1 MQSLIQSWISLVG
14 GGGACPLQGIKE
26 MYALSLTNRLVY
38 IRFWT
43 KKLKFEAEAAI
54 KLFKAQNPRYHFV
67 SSRPNLEKFPSAIR
81 QSRDEIKAHIFKIY
95 VNTLTL
101 KGLAEYEPKY
111 EAFKRAIFID
121 EKYVFEKGILK
132 MWIEFTDPTN
142 CTSILSYSFG
152 NDPFSGFEK
161 GNNTPNPHFRAKY
174 PSAEYSI
181 STRGA
186 HVLNPYV

>member
-1 MQSLIQSWISLVG
+1 MNTL
-14 GGGACPLQGIKE
+14 
-26 MYALSLTNRLVY
+26 
-38 IRFWT
+38 
-43 KKLKFEAEAAI
+43 
-54 KLFKAQNPRYHFV
+54 
-67 SSRPNLEKFPSAIR
+67 
-81 QSRDEIKAHIFKIY
+81 IFKG
-95 VNTLTL
+95 LT
-101 KGLAEYEPKY
+101 EYEPKF

-152 NDPFSGFEK
+152 NDPFSGFK
-161 GNNTPNPHFRAKY
+161 WGNSTPNPHFRAKY